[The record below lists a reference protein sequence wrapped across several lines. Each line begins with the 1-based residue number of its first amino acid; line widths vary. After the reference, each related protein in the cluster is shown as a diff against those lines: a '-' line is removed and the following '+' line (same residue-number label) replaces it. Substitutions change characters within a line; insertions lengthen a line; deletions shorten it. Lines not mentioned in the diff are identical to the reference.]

1 VINKRFSKLFEP
13 VQIGKVMIKNRIA
26 LAPMAILNPPMVN
39 PDGSPTQR
47 TIDYFIERAKG
58 GVGLIITG
66 AHKVE
71 NEIDVVRLGFAPMIS
86 PAMRSPFGEMSEAVH
101 SLGAKI
107 FIQLTPGVGRVLM
120 PRHVDP
126 TGRGKPVSASANP
139 NYWDPSVICREL
151 APEEVEKIVKAV
163 GDAAEIVKAAEIDG
177 IELHGHEGYL
187 LDQFATA
194 IWNKRTDKYG
204 GDLKGRLTFSI
215 EILKEIKARVGKD
228 FPVVYR
234 FALKHY
240 IKALRV
246 GALPGEDYT
255 EAGRDVEEGLEMAK
269 LLEEAGFDALHVDA
283 GCYDSWYWA
292 HPPTYQ
298 EHGCMVDMAEK
309 VKKIVKIPVMAV
321 GRLDMPELAEKVVE
335 EGKADIVVI
344 GRGLLADPYWPIK
357 VQEGRIEDIRPC
369 IGCHDGNQRMLQ
381 GKPLSCA
388 VNPACCRERLYEL
401 KPADKKAR
409 TVVVI
414 GGGVAG
420 MEAAR
425 VAAIRGHKVTLYE
438 KGKTLGGHLL
448 EASVPDFKRDLG
460 RLNEWYS
467 GQLRKLEVEVELETE
482 VTIDLVK
489 RGNPDV
495 VFVATGSKPIIPDIP
510 GIEKTNVVT
519 CIDLLL
525 GKREAGESVVVV
537 GAGLIGCETALWLAK
552 QGRKTTIVEMLP
564 EPLIT
569 PPPLFNAN
577 KLMLLDLLAL
587 NNVRIG
593 VNICV
598 QEVADD
604 GVITIA
610 QDSKRNAIEADT
622 VVLAVG
628 LKPDDQ
634 LYKSLIG
641 KVANLYAVGDCQEPR
656 RIMGAIWDSYEV
668 ARSI

>member
-1 VINKRFSKLFEP
+1 MAGKIFSKLFEP
-13 VQIGKVMIKNRIA
+13 VQIGKVKIKNRIA
-26 LAPMAILNPPMVN
+26 MAPMGILNPPMVN

-47 TIDYFIERAKG
+47 TIDYYIERAKG

-71 NEIDVVRLGFAPMIS
+71 NEIDVVRLGFAPIIS
-86 PAMRSPFGEMSEAVH
+86 PAIRSPYGELSEAAH

-120 PRHVDP
+120 PHHVDP
-126 TGRGKPVSASANP
+126 TGRSKPVSASSIP
-139 NYWDPSVICREL
+139 NYWDPDVICREL
-151 APEEVEKIVKAV
+151 TPEEIARIVKAV

-204 GDLKGRLTFSI
+204 GDLNSRLAFPI
-215 EILKEIKARVGKD
+215 EILKEIKVRVGKD

-240 IKALRV
+240 IKALRA
-246 GALPGEDYT
+246 GALPGEHYT
-255 EAGRDVEEGLEMAK
+255 EAGRNIEEGLAMAK

-321 GRLDMPELAEKVVE
+321 GRLDIAELAEKVVE

-357 VQEGRIEDIRPC
+357 AQEGRIEDIRPC
-369 IGCHDGNQRMLQ
+369 IGCHDGDQRMIQ

-401 KPADKKAR
+401 KPAEKAR
-409 TVVVI
+409 TVLI
-414 GGGVAG
+414 AGGGVAG

-425 VAAIRGHKVTLYE
+425 VAAIRGHRVTLYE

-448 EASVPDFKRDLG
+448 EASVPDFKKDLG
-460 RLNEWYS
+460 RLNEWYK
-467 GQLRKLEVEVELETE
+467 GQLSKLEVEVKLETE
-482 VTIDLVK
+482 VTTDIIQ
-489 RGNPDV
+489 RESPDV
-495 VFVATGSKPIIPDIP
+495 VLVATGSKPIIPDIP
-510 GIEKTNVVT
+510 GIEKPNVVT

-525 GKREAGESVVVV
+525 GKKEAGEVVVVV
-537 GAGLIGCETALWLAK
+537 GAGLIGCETALWLAN
-552 QGRKTTIVEMLP
+552 QGRKTTILEMLP

-587 NNVRIG
+587 NG
-593 VNICV
+593 VKIEVNTTV
-598 QEVADD
+598 QEIADD
-604 GVITIA
+604 GIIA
-610 QDSKRNAIEADT
+610 VDKYLKQSKPQADT

-628 LKPDDQ
+628 LEPDDH
-634 LYKSLIG
+634 LYKLLIG
-641 KVANLYAVGDCQEPR
+641 KVANLYALGDCQDPQ

>member
-1 VINKRFSKLFEP
+1 MVSKIFSKLFEP
-13 VQIGKVMIKNRIA
+13 VQIGKVRIKNRIA
-26 LAPMAILNPPMVN
+26 MAPMGILNPPMVN

-47 TIDYFIERAKG
+47 TVDYYVERAKG

-86 PAMRSPFGEMSEAVH
+86 PAMRSPYGEMSEAVH

-126 TGRGKPVSASANP
+126 TGRSKPVSASPISNC
-139 NYWDPSVICREL
+139 WDPAVICREL
-151 APEEVEKIVKAV
+151 ATEEVERIVKAV

-204 GDLKGRLTFSI
+204 GHLKGRLTFPI

-240 IKALRV
+240 IKALRA

-292 HPPTYQ
+292 HPPIYQ

-321 GRLDMPELAEKVVE
+321 GRLDIPELAEKVVE
-335 EGKADIVVI
+335 EGKADIIVI
-344 GRGLLADPYWPIK
+344 GRGLLADPYWPTK

-388 VNPACCRERLYEL
+388 VNPACGRERLYGL
-401 KPADKKAR
+401 KTAEEAR
-409 TVVVI
+409 TVLVA

-438 KGKTLGGHLL
+438 KGKALGGHLR
-448 EASVPDFKRDLG
+448 EASVPDFKKDLG
-460 RLNEWYS
+460 RLNEWYKVHLS
-467 GQLRKLEVEVELETE
+467 KLEVEVKLETE
-482 VTIDLVK
+482 VTTDIVE
-489 RGNPDV
+489 RENPDV
-495 VFVATGSKPIIPDIP
+495 VLVTTGSKPIIPDIP
-510 GIEKTNVVT
+510 GIEKPNVVT

-525 GKREAGESVVVV
+525 SKREAGEFVVVL

-552 QGRKTTIVEMLP
+552 QGRRITIVEMLP

-587 NNVRIG
+587 NKVKIE
-593 VNICV
+593 VNTTV
-598 QEVADD
+598 QDIADD
-604 GVITIA
+604 GIIA
-610 QDSKRNAIEADT
+610 VNKDLKHNMTQADT

-628 LKPDDQ
+628 LEPDDQ

-641 KVANLYAVGDCQEPR
+641 KVANLYALGDCQEPR
-656 RIMGAIWDSYEV
+656 RIMGAIWDGYEV

>member
-1 VINKRFSKLFEP
+1 MVGKFFSKLFEP
-13 VQIGKVMIKNRIA
+13 VQIGKVKIKNRVA
-26 LAPMAILNPPMVN
+26 MAPMGILNPPMVN

-47 TIDYFIERAKG
+47 TVDYYVERAKG

-71 NEIDVVRLGFAPMIS
+71 NEIDVVRLGFAPIIS
-86 PAMRSPFGEMSEAVH
+86 SAIRSPYGELSEAVH

-126 TGRGKPVSASANP
+126 TGRSKPVSASPIP
-139 NYWDPSVICREL
+139 NYWDPDVICREL
-151 APEEVEKIVKAV
+151 TREEVERIVQAV

-187 LDQFATA
+187 LDQFSTA

-204 GDLKGRLTFSI
+204 GDLNSRLAFPI
-215 EILKEIKARVGKD
+215 EILKEIRARVGKD

-240 IKALRV
+240 IKALRA
-246 GALPGEDYT
+246 GALPGEDYA
-255 EAGRDVEEGLEMAK
+255 EAGRDVKEGLEMAR

-309 VKKIVKIPVMAV
+309 VKKTVKIPVMAV
-321 GRLDMPELAEKVVE
+321 GRLDIAGLAEEVVE

-344 GRGLLADPYWPIK
+344 GRGLLADPYWPSK

-369 IGCHDGNQRMLQ
+369 IGCHDGDQRMLQ

-388 VNPACCRERLYEL
+388 VNPACCREQLYEL
-401 KPADKKAR
+401 KPVKKAR
-409 TVVVI
+409 TVLI
-414 GGGVAG
+414 AGGGVAG

-425 VAAIRGHKVTLYE
+425 VAAIRGHRVTLYE
-438 KGKTLGGHLL
+438 KGKALGGHLL
-448 EASVPDFKRDLG
+448 EASVPDFKKDLD
-460 RLNEWYS
+460 RLNEWYKV
-467 GQLRKLEVEVELETE
+467 QLSKLEVEVKLETE
-482 VTIDLVK
+482 VTGDIVEK
-489 RGNPDV
+489 ENPDV
-495 VFVATGSKPIIPDIP
+495 VLVATGSKPIIPNIP
-510 GIEKTNVVT
+510 GIKKSDVVT
-519 CIDLLL
+519 AIDLLL
-525 GKREAGESVVVV
+525 GEKEAGGVVVVV

-552 QGRKTTIVEMLP
+552 QGIKTTILEMLS

-587 NNVRIG
+587 NG
-593 VNICV
+593 V
-598 QEVADD
+598 
-604 GVITIA
+604 
-610 QDSKRNAIEADT
+610 KIEANTTVHEIDDDCVVTVNKYLQQSIIKADT
-622 VVLAVG
+622 IVLAVG
-628 LKPDDQ
+628 LEPDDR
-634 LYKSLIG
+634 LYNLLVG
-641 KVANLYAVGDCQEPR
+641 KVANLYALGDCQEPR
-656 RIMGAIWDSYEV
+656 RIMGAIWDGYEV

>member
-1 VINKRFSKLFEP
+1 MVGKIFSKLFEP
-13 VQIGKVMIKNRIA
+13 VQIGKVRIKNRIA
-26 LAPMAILNPPMVN
+26 MAPMGILNPPMVN

-47 TIDYFIERAKG
+47 TVDYYVERAKG

-71 NEIDVVRLGFAPMIS
+71 NEIDVVRLGFAPIIS
-86 PAMRSPFGEMSEAVH
+86 PAIRSPYGELSEAVH

-126 TGRGKPVSASANP
+126 TGRSKPVSASPIP
-139 NYWDPSVICREL
+139 NYWDPDVICREL
-151 APEEVEKIVKAV
+151 TTEEVERIVKAV
-163 GDAAEIVKAAEIDG
+163 GDAAEVVKAAEIDG

-194 IWNKRTDKYG
+194 IWNKRMDKYG
-204 GDLKGRLTFSI
+204 GDLKGRLAFPV
-215 EILKEIKARVGKD
+215 EILEEIKARVGKD

-240 IKALRV
+240 IKALRA

-255 EAGRDVEEGLEMAK
+255 EAGRDVEEGLEMAR

-309 VKKIVKIPVMAV
+309 VKKIVNIPVMAV
-321 GRLDMPELAEKVVE
+321 GRLDIPELAEKVVE
-335 EGKADIVVI
+335 EGKADMVVI
-344 GRGLLADPYWPIK
+344 GRGLLADPYWPNK
-357 VQEGRIEDIRPC
+357 VQEGRIDDIRPC
-369 IGCHDGNQRMLQ
+369 IGCHDGDQRMIQ

-388 VNPACCRERLYEL
+388 VNPACCREGLYGL
-401 KPADKKAR
+401 KSAEKAR
-409 TVVVI
+409 TVLI
-414 GGGVAG
+414 AGGGVAG

-425 VAAIRGHKVTLYE
+425 VAAIRGHRVTLYE
-438 KGKTLGGHLL
+438 KGKALGGHLL
-448 EASVPDFKRDLG
+448 EASVPDFKKDLG
-460 RLNEWYS
+460 RLNEWYK
-467 GQLRKLEVEVELETE
+467 GQLSRLEVEIKLETA
-482 VTIDLVK
+482 VTRDIVEK
-489 RGNPDV
+489 ENPDAV
-495 VFVATGSKPIIPDIP
+495 LVATGSKPIIPDIP
-510 GIEKTNVVT
+510 GIEKPNVVT

-525 GKREAGESVVVV
+525 SKKKAGGVVVVV

-587 NNVRIG
+587 NG
-593 VNICV
+593 VKLEVNTTV
-598 QEVADD
+598 QEIVDD
-604 GVITIA
+604 GIVAVDKYLKQSMT
-610 QDSKRNAIEADT
+610 QADT
-622 VVLAVG
+622 IVLAVG
-628 LKPDDQ
+628 LEPEDQ
-634 LYKSLIG
+634 LYKLLIG
-641 KVANLYAVGDCQEPR
+641 KVANLYALGDCQNPR
-656 RIMGAIWDSYEV
+656 RIMGAIWDAYEV

>member
-1 VINKRFSKLFEP
+1 MINKRFSKLFEP

-283 GCYDSWYWA
+283 GCYDSWY
-292 HPPTYQ
+292 
-298 EHGCMVDMAEK
+298 
-309 VKKIVKIPVMAV
+309 
-321 GRLDMPELAEKVVE
+321 
-335 EGKADIVVI
+335 
-344 GRGLLADPYWPIK
+344 
-357 VQEGRIEDIRPC
+357 
-369 IGCHDGNQRMLQ
+369 
-381 GKPLSCA
+381 
-388 VNPACCRERLYEL
+388 
-401 KPADKKAR
+401 
-409 TVVVI
+409 
-414 GGGVAG
+414 
-420 MEAAR
+420 
-425 VAAIRGHKVTLYE
+425 
-438 KGKTLGGHLL
+438 
-448 EASVPDFKRDLG
+448 
-460 RLNEWYS
+460 
-467 GQLRKLEVEVELETE
+467 
-482 VTIDLVK
+482 
-489 RGNPDV
+489 
-495 VFVATGSKPIIPDIP
+495 
-510 GIEKTNVVT
+510 
-519 CIDLLL
+519 
-525 GKREAGESVVVV
+525 
-537 GAGLIGCETALWLAK
+537 
-552 QGRKTTIVEMLP
+552 
-564 EPLIT
+564 
-569 PPPLFNAN
+569 
-577 KLMLLDLLAL
+577 
-587 NNVRIG
+587 
-593 VNICV
+593 
-598 QEVADD
+598 
-604 GVITIA
+604 
-610 QDSKRNAIEADT
+610 
-622 VVLAVG
+622 
-628 LKPDDQ
+628 
-634 LYKSLIG
+634 
-641 KVANLYAVGDCQEPR
+641 
-656 RIMGAIWDSYEV
+656 
-668 ARSI
+668 

>member
-1 VINKRFSKLFEP
+1 MVGKNFSKLFEP
-13 VQIGKVMIKNRIA
+13 VQIGEVRIKNRIA
-26 LAPMAILNPPMVN
+26 MAPMGILNPPMVN

-47 TIDYFIERAKG
+47 TIDYYVERAKG

-71 NEIDVVRLGFAPMIS
+71 NEIDVVRLGFAPIIS
-86 PAMRSPFGEMSEAVH
+86 PAIRSPYGEMSEAVH

-120 PRHVDP
+120 PHHVDP
-126 TGRGKPVSASANP
+126 TGRSKPVSASAIP
-139 NYWDPSVICREL
+139 NYWDPDVICREL
-151 APEEVEKIVKAV
+151 TTEEVERIVKAV

-204 GDLKGRLTFSI
+204 GDLKGRLAFPI

-240 IKALRV
+240 IKALRA
-246 GALPGEDYT
+246 GALPGEHYT
-255 EAGRDVEEGLEMAK
+255 EAGRNVEEGLEIAR

-321 GRLDMPELAEKVVE
+321 GRLDIPELAEKVVE
-335 EGKADIVVI
+335 EGKADMVVI
-344 GRGLLADPYWPIK
+344 GRGLLADPYWPSK
-357 VQEGRIEDIRPC
+357 VQEGRIVDIRPC
-369 IGCHDGNQRMLQ
+369 IGCHDGNQRMIQ

-388 VNPACCRERLYEL
+388 VNPACGREQLYGL
-401 KPADKKAR
+401 KPAEKTR
-409 TVVVI
+409 TVLI
-414 GGGVAG
+414 AGGGVAG

-425 VAAIRGHKVTLYE
+425 VAATRGHKVTLYE
-438 KGKTLGGHLL
+438 KKSSLGGHLV
-448 EASVPDFKRDLG
+448 EASVPDFKKDLG
-460 RLNEWYS
+460 KLNEWYK
-467 GQLRKLEVEVELETE
+467 GQLSKLAVEVKLGTE
-482 VTIDLVK
+482 VTTDIVQRD
-489 RGNPDV
+489 NPDV
-495 VFVATGSKPIIPDIP
+495 VLVATGSKPVIPDIP
-510 GIEKTNVVT
+510 GIKKPNVVT
-519 CIDLLL
+519 CMDLLL
-525 GKREAGESVVVV
+525 GKKEAGGVVVVV

-577 KLMLLDLLAL
+577 KIMLLDLLAL
-587 NNVRIG
+587 NRVKIE
-593 VNICV
+593 VDTTV
-598 QEVADD
+598 QEIADD
-604 GVITIA
+604 GIVAVDRHLKESLT
-610 QDSKRNAIEADT
+610 RADT

-628 LKPDDQ
+628 LESDDL
-634 LYKSLIG
+634 LYKLLIG
-641 KVANLYAVGDCQEPR
+641 KVANLYALGDCQEPR
-656 RIMGAIWDSYEV
+656 RIMGAIWDGYEV

>member
-1 VINKRFSKLFEP
+1 MVGKIFSKLFEP
-13 VQIGKVMIKNRIA
+13 VQIGKVKIKNRIA
-26 LAPMAILNPPMVN
+26 MAPMGILNPPMVN

-47 TIDYFIERAKG
+47 TVDYYAERAKG

-71 NEIDVVRLGFAPMIS
+71 NEIDVVRLGFAPIIS
-86 PAMRSPFGEMSEAVH
+86 PAIRSPYGEMSEAVH

-120 PRHVDP
+120 PHHVDP
-126 TGRGKPVSASANP
+126 TGRSKPVSASPIP
-139 NYWDPSVICREL
+139 NYWDPDVICREL
-151 APEEVEKIVKAV
+151 TTEEVEMIVKAV
-163 GDAAEIVKAAEIDG
+163 GDAVEIVKAAEIDG

-194 IWNKRTDKYG
+194 IWNKRKDKYG
-204 GDLKGRLTFSI
+204 GDLKGRLAFPV
-215 EILKEIKARVGKD
+215 EILKEIRARVGKD

-240 IKALRV
+240 IKALRA

-255 EAGRDVEEGLEMAK
+255 EAGRDVEEGLEMAR

-309 VKKIVKIPVMAV
+309 VKKIVNIPVMAV
-321 GRLDMPELAEKVVE
+321 GRLDIPELAEKVVE
-335 EGKADIVVI
+335 EGKADMVVI

-357 VQEGRIEDIRPC
+357 AQEGRIEDIRPC
-369 IGCHDGNQRMLQ
+369 IGCHDGNQRMIQ

-388 VNPACCRERLYEL
+388 VNPTCCRERLYEL
-401 KPADKKAR
+401 KPAEKAR
-409 TVVVI
+409 TVLI
-414 GGGVAG
+414 AGGGVSG

-425 VAAIRGHKVTLYE
+425 VAAIRRHRVILYE
-438 KGKTLGGHLL
+438 KGKALGGHLL
-448 EASVPDFKRDLG
+448 EASVPDFKKDLG
-460 RLNEWYS
+460 RLNEWHK
-467 GQLRKLEVEVELETE
+467 GQLSKLEVEVKLETE
-482 VTIDLVK
+482 VTPDIVE
-489 RGNPDV
+489 RENPDV
-495 VFVATGSKPIIPDIP
+495 VLVATGSKHIP
-510 GIEKTNVVT
+510 GIEKPNVVT

-525 GKREAGESVVVV
+525 GKKEAGGSVVVV

-552 QGRKTTIVEMLP
+552 QGKKTTILELLP

-577 KLMLLDLLAL
+577 KLMLIDLLAL
-587 NNVRIG
+587 NG
-593 VNICV
+593 VKIEVNTTV
-598 QEVADD
+598 QEITDD
-604 GVITIA
+604 GIIA
-610 QDSKRNAIEADT
+610 IDKYLKRSRTQADT

-628 LKPDDQ
+628 LEPDDQ
-634 LYKSLIG
+634 LYKLLIG
-641 KVANLYAVGDCQEPR
+641 KVANLYALGDCQEPR